1 VVCRNKH
8 SLCSPSGSIGT
19 VLIGKV
25 GGGCQWQGGVN
36 NIVILPSVYT
46 VSSRIKATNYGLVSG
61 NFSILDNITVGHKQV
76 KVVNLAQICE
86 ILIMVTI

>member
-1 VVCRNKH
+1 VLSPAVTLY
-8 SLCSPSGSIGT
+8 SFSGFVGTSTAFVSPSGSIGT

-36 NIVILPSVYT
+36 NIVILPSTVYT

-61 NFSILDNITVGHKQV
+61 NFSILDNITVGLNK
-76 KVVNLAQICE
+76 
-86 ILIMVTI
+86 